1 MTKVKICGITNLEDA
16 LEAVNCGY
24 DALGFIFTDSP
35 RKINIEAAE
44 YILKALPPFI
54 NCVAVF
60 MNESPSFIKDVL
72 KNCPFD
78 TIQLH
83 GEENPQVLLQFKP
96 HKKIIK
102 SIRIKDEQSLKAID
116 DYKEADAFLLD
127 TYVKDV
133 AGGTGQT
140 FDWKIARTAK
150 RYNKPIILSGGLTP
164 ENITEAIRAAR
175 PFAVDV
181 SSGVEEHPGKKSRA
195 LMKDF
200 ILKIKGNN
208 HYE

>member
-1 MTKVKICGITNLEDA
+1 MTRVKICGITNLEDA
-16 LEAVNCGY
+16 LEAVSNGY
-24 DALGFIFTDSP
+24 DSLGFIFADSP

-60 MNESPSFIKDVL
+60 KDENPAVIKNVI

-78 TIQLH
+78 TLQFH

-102 SIRIKDEQSLKAID
+102 SIRVKDEQSLEVIE

-140 FDWKIARTAK
+140 FDWQIARTAK
-150 RYNKPIILSGGLTP
+150 GYNRPIILSGGLNP
-164 ENITEAIRAAR
+164 DNINEAIKAVE
-175 PFAVDV
+175 PYAVDV

-200 ILKIKGNN
+200 ITKIRGNN

>member
-16 LEAVNCGY
+16 MEAVNSGY

-60 MNESPSFIKDVL
+60 MDESPAFIKDVL

-96 HKKIIK
+96 QKKIIK
-102 SIRIKDEQSLKAID
+102 SIRIKDEHSLKAID
-116 DYKEADAFLLD
+116 NYKEADAFLLD

-140 FDWKIARTAK
+140 FDWKLARTAK
-150 RYNKPIILSGGLTP
+150 KYNKPIILSGGLTP
-164 ENITEAIRAAR
+164 ENITEAIKVVE

>member
-1 MTKVKICGITNLEDA
+1 MIKVKICGITNLEDA
-16 LEAVNCGY
+16 LEAVNSGY
-24 DALGFIFTDSP
+24 DALGFIFADSP

-60 MNESPSFIKDVL
+60 MNEDPAIIKNIL

-78 TIQLH
+78 TIQFH
-83 GEENPQVLLQFKP
+83 GEENPQVLMQFKP

-102 SIRIKDEQSLKAID
+102 SIRVKDEQSLNVIE

-127 TYVKDV
+127 TYVKDM

-140 FDWKIARTAK
+140 FDWQIARTAK
-150 RYNKPIILSGGLTP
+150 KFNRPIILSGGLNP
-164 ENITEAIRAAR
+164 ENILEAINAVE

-181 SSGVEEHPGKKSRA
+181 SSGVEEHPGKKSRV

-200 ILKIKGNN
+200 IVKVKGNN
-208 HYE
+208 NYE

>member
-60 MNESPSFIKDVL
+60 MNESPAFIKDVL

-83 GEENPQVLLQFKP
+83 GEENSQVLLQFKP

-140 FDWKIARTAK
+140 FDWKIARMAK

-200 ILKIKGNN
+200 ISKIKGNN